1 MTNSLQKNQRLKREK
16 QIQYL
21 FHKGKSIL
29 VYPVKVQYLFQKP
42 AENQAGNFQ
51 FGVSV
56 SKRYFKK
63 AVARNLLKRRMR
75 EAFRLQKTGLE
86 TALAESSGNLSIMF
100 IFVGKEMLE
109 YQIIKEAI
117 NQILTRLTKK
127 CR

>member
-1 MTNSLQKNQRLKREK
+1 MTNSLQKNQRLKSEK

-29 VYPVKVQYLFQKP
+29 VYPVKVQYLFQKREEDEP
-42 AENQAGNFQ
+42 GSFQ

-63 AVARNLLKRRMR
+63 AVSRNLLKRRMR
-75 EAFRLQKTGLE
+75 EAFRLQKSGLE
-86 TALAESSGNLSIMF
+86 MALGESSRTLSFMF
-100 IFVGKEMLE
+100 IYVGKEILE
-109 YQIIKEAI
+109 YQIIKEAV
-117 NQILTRLTKK
+117 NQILGRLTKK